1 MESMSHT
8 RAHTVA
14 VTKGSG
20 GGGGEL
26 GREVIEV
33 KKIDALTLPL
43 PPPEPIGEHFL
54 WFKPSIQLLMLHIM
68 LV

>member
-1 MESMSHT
+1 MSHT
-8 RAHTVA
+8 HAHKVA
-14 VTKGSG
+14 VTKRR
-20 GGGGEL
+20 GGGEEW

-54 WFKPSIQLLMLHIM
+54 WFKPSIQLLMLHTM

>member
-1 MESMSHT
+1 MSHT
-8 RAHTVA
+8 HAHKVA
-14 VTKGSG
+14 VTKGR
-20 GGGGEL
+20 GGEL

-54 WFKPSIQLLMLHIM
+54 WFKLSIQLLMLHIM
-68 LV
+68 LVQ

>member
-1 MESMSHT
+1 MSHT
-8 RAHTVA
+8 HAHKVA
-14 VTKGSG
+14 VTKGRG
-20 GGGGEL
+20 GGRW

-33 KKIDALTLPL
+33 KKIDALTLPLPL

>member
-1 MESMSHT
+1 MSHT
-8 RAHTVA
+8 HAHKVA
-14 VTKGSG
+14 LTKGRG
-20 GGGGEL
+20 GGAL

-33 KKIDALTLPL
+33 KTIDALTLPL
-43 PPPEPIGEHFL
+43 PPPESIGEHFL

>member
-1 MESMSHT
+1 MSHT
-8 RAHTVA
+8 HAHKVA
-14 VTKGSG
+14 LTKGRG
-20 GGGGEL
+20 GGL

-33 KKIDALTLPL
+33 KTIDALTLPLPL
-43 PPPEPIGEHFL
+43 PPPEPIGEQFL

>member
-1 MESMSHT
+1 MSHT
-8 RAHTVA
+8 HAHKVA
-14 VTKGSG
+14 GSNKGEGRG
-20 GGGGEL
+20 GL

-33 KKIDALTLPL
+33 KKVDALTLPL

>member
-1 MESMSHT
+1 MT
-8 RAHTVA
+8 
-14 VTKGSG
+14 
-20 GGGGEL
+20 L

-43 PPPEPIGEHFL
+43 PPPEPIGEPFL

-68 LV
+68 LVR